1 MMKNLAYFMK
11 GCEIL
16 GKYNL
21 LNESWIPIIENGSLK
36 NKKVSLIEIFENAE
50 KFKGLAGD
58 TKTQDFAMTR
68 LLLAVLQTVF
78 SRFDYHGKPHP
89 GIILDEKF
97 RQVEDVDEDYLDE
110 EYIDSLEETW
120 KELWTSKKF
129 PRILSDYLR
138 MWEDHFYF
146 LDDKYPFYQVRKEEI
161 RDEKLKKG
169 TATIVQGK
177 TINRAICESNN
188 KVALFSPKYEKNLN
202 KGTMSRDEALR
213 WLITFQNY
221 SGLSDKAVFDTDNY
235 TGDIGWLF
243 QLGGIYLKGIN
254 LFESLVLNLI
264 LPSFDTNLIGTIEK
278 PCWEHDS
285 SEIIKNRLLNRLPDN
300 LSELYTNWSRAIYID
315 KDYDFDRSF
324 ELKTVILPRFGDDIP
339 KFEPMT
345 MWQLITKGPREG
357 DFFQKKHKIY
367 ESLWRSFGT
376 LAIPEMD
383 ENDNNKKIKKKTP
396 DIINYIREK
405 EDILGNY
412 ELEITAISLED
423 NGVPTSSVPVDEVFD
438 SLAIKEEVLTDID
451 KEGWVPLIDS
461 EVNLAKKVVGGI
473 YGYFIS
479 DLMTVRNDKSK
490 DFKKQKVE
498 ELYYKLNEPFKDW
511 LVSINKEDEKNKK
524 IREWRVTLKS
534 LVINDAREMVS
545 QANTRDYR
553 GIEKD
558 GKFINIA
565 TIYNKFIN
573 ILNKTLG

>member
-21 LNESWIPIIENGSLK
+21 LNESWIPVIENGSLK

-50 KFKGLAGD
+50 KFKSLAGD

-78 SRFDYHGKPHP
+78 SRFDYDGKPHP

-120 KELWTSKKF
+120 KKLWTTKKF
-129 PRILSDYLR
+129 PEIVSDYLR
-138 MWEDHFYF
+138 MWEGHFYF
-146 LDDKYPFYQVRKEEI
+146 LDDKYPFYQVSKEEI
-161 RDEKLKKG
+161 DGSKINK
-169 TATIVQGK
+169 VNPSSVSGK
-177 TINRAICESNN
+177 NINRMISESGN
-188 KVALFSPKYEKNLN
+188 KVALFSPKYDKGKNKEIL
-202 KGTMSRDEALR
+202 KEDEALR
-213 WLITFQNY
+213 WLLTFQAY
-221 SGLSDKAVFDTDNY
+221 SGLSDKVIFGKEKYEIPNSK
-235 TGDIGWLF
+235 GWLF
-243 QLGGIYLKGIN
+243 DIGGIYFEANN
-254 LFESLVLNLI
+254 LFDTLVLNLI
-264 LPSFDTNLIGTIEK
+264 LPNPIQEYIGIVEK
-278 PCWEHDS
+278 PCWEFDS
-285 SEIIKNRLLNRLPDN
+285 SEIISNYLSYRDPDN
-300 LSELYTNWSRAIYID
+300 LAELYTNWSRAIYID
-315 KDYDFDRSF
+315 SEKDFNDAFNF
-324 ELKTVILPRFGDDIP
+324 EIVKIP
-339 KFEPMT
+339 EINHLDAFLEPMT
-345 MWQLITKGPREG
+345 LWRLDTNGPEK
-357 DFFQKKHKIY
+357 DKFKPKKHNSG
-367 ESLWRSFGT
+367 EALWRSFGT
-376 LAIPEMD
+376 IANISE
-383 ENDNNKKIKKKTP
+383 DNNEVKAPGLIEYVNKRKEEIGEYNLIIKSISMK
-396 DIINYIREK
+396 D
-405 EDILGNY
+405 DGN
-412 ELEITAISLED
+412 A
-423 NGVPTSSVPVDEVFD
+423 TSWVPVDEVFD
-438 SLAIKEEVLTDID
+438 SLAIREEVLTDID

-511 LVSINKEDEKNKK
+511 LASINKEDEKNKK

-534 LVINDAREMVS
+534 LVINEAREMVS

-558 GKFINIA
+558 GKIINIA

-573 ILNKTLG
+573 ILNKTIG